1 MFMRWA
7 LFSRTPE
14 SFFVFYSTIR
24 LELLARMPSLLRE
37 PGTPRCRCDRHW
49 LTELRTPSLRSR
61 WADEEGIKWG
71 WRTSG
76 KAFWFLCDFCHKQAW
91 PADSRSNNGASHPG
105 QSLWQGVMAGSH
117 GSRRRLLTGDFYLT
131 SAPPEFLD
139 RPCARP
145 RRPPQPLLRRRSRTP
160 PRMPSSSS
168 WLRRFCLGLRVAWAD
183 GRLWHYQVGVRYQ
196 NDALVC
202 GLEASRACIPLE
214 RVVPRGETL
223 GPAQC

>member
-1 MFMRWA
+1 MDTPRSQVNIEIGGRGGIEINDGILTMFMRWA
-7 LFSRTPE
+7 FFSKTPE

-168 WLRRFCLGLRVAWAD
+168 WLRRFCPGLRVAWAD
-183 GRLWHYQVGVRYQ
+183 GRL
-196 NDALVC
+196 
-202 GLEASRACIPLE
+202 
-214 RVVPRGETL
+214 
-223 GPAQC
+223 